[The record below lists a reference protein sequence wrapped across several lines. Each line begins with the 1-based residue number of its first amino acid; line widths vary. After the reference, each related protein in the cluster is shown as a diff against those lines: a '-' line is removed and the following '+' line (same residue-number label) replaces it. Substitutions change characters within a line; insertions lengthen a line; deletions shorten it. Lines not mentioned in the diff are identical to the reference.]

1 MDRERLIDEL
11 LMLLPVLGRGLG
23 RLGPGELGG
32 ISARGL
38 PVDAHI
44 SPGHVQ
50 VLIALGR
57 GPHSIRQLA
66 GVVGVSSPAA
76 TQLVNHL
83 EEHKMVQRRH
93 DPSDRRVVLVDYAP
107 GMQDIARRM
116 LEGRKRRL
124 WEAVNPLTDEEARGF
139 LKGLRLLAGSSDAAK
154 EESDIGSHR

>member
-1 MDRERLIDEL
+1 VDRERLVDEV

-23 RLGPGELGG
+23 RPGREELGEIAERG
-32 ISARGL
+32 I
-38 PVDAHI
+38 PVDVHL

-66 GVVGVSSPAA
+66 EVVEVSSPAV

-83 EEHKMVQRRH
+83 EDHKMVQRRH

-116 LEGRKRRL
+116 MEGRRRRIV
-124 WEAVNPLTDEEARGF
+124 EAVNSLTDEEARAF
-139 LKGLRLLAGSSDAAK
+139 FKGLRLLVESFDDVK
-154 EESDIGSHR
+154 EEAAHGPHR

>member
-1 MDRERLIDEL
+1 MDRERLVDEV

-23 RLGPGELGG
+23 RPGPGELDDIAERG
-32 ISARGL
+32 I
-38 PVDAHI
+38 PVDMHI

-66 GVVGVSSPAA
+66 GVVGVSSPAV

-116 LEGRKRRL
+116 MEGRRRRL
-124 WEAVNPLTDEEARGF
+124 AEAVNSLTDEEARAF
-139 LKGLRLLAGSSDAAK
+139 LKGLRSLVESFALVQEGDPRGS
-154 EESDIGSHR
+154 RR

>member
-1 MDRERLIDEL
+1 MDRERLVDDV

-23 RLGPGELGG
+23 RPGREELGEIAERG
-32 ISARGL
+32 I
-38 PVDAHI
+38 PVDVHL

-66 GVVGVSSPAA
+66 GLIGVSSPAV

-116 LEGRKRRL
+116 MEGRRQRL
-124 WEAVNPLTDEEARGF
+124 GEAVNSLTDEEARAF
-139 LKGLRLLAGSSDAAK
+139 LKGLKLLVESFALVQEGDHHGS
-154 EESDIGSHR
+154 RC

>member
-1 MDRERLIDEL
+1 MDRERLVDEV

-23 RLGPGELGG
+23 RPGPGELGEIAERG
-32 ISARGL
+32 I
-38 PVDAHI
+38 PVDVHI

-66 GVVGVSSPAA
+66 ALIGVSSPAV

-83 EEHKMVQRRH
+83 EEHKMVQRRQ

-116 LEGRKRRL
+116 MEGRRRRL
-124 WEAVNPLTDEEARGF
+124 REAVNSLTDEEARAF
-139 LKGLRLLAGSSDAAK
+139 LKGLRSLV
-154 EESDIGSHR
+154 ESFALVQEGEPHEPRR

>member
-1 MDRERLIDEL
+1 VDRERLVDEV

-23 RLGPGELGG
+23 RPGREELGEIAERG
-32 ISARGL
+32 I
-38 PVDAHI
+38 PVDVHL

-66 GVVGVSSPAA
+66 GVVGVSSPAV

-83 EEHKMVQRRH
+83 EENKMVQRRH

-116 LEGRKRRL
+116 MEGRRRRIV
-124 WEAVNPLTDEEARGF
+124 EAVNSLTDEEARAF
-139 LKGLRLLAGSSDAAK
+139 LKGLRLLVESFDGAK
-154 EESDIGSHR
+154 EEAAHGPHR

>member
-1 MDRERLIDEL
+1 VDRERLVDEV

-23 RLGPGELGG
+23 RPGREELGEIAERG
-32 ISARGL
+32 I
-38 PVDAHI
+38 PVEVHL

-66 GVVGVSSPAA
+66 GVVGVSSPAV

-107 GMQDIARRM
+107 GMQNIARRM
-116 LEGRKRRL
+116 MEGRRQRIA
-124 WEAVNPLTDEEARGF
+124 EAVNSLTDEEARAF
-139 LKGLRLLAGSSDAAK
+139 LKGLRLLVESFDDVK
-154 EESDIGSHR
+154 EEAAHGPHR

>member
-1 MDRERLIDEL
+1 MDRERLVDEV

-23 RLGPGELGG
+23 RPGREELGEIAERG
-32 ISARGL
+32 I
-38 PVDAHI
+38 PVDVHL

-66 GVVGVSSPAA
+66 GVVGVSSPAV

-116 LEGRKRRL
+116 MKGRRRRIV
-124 WEAVNPLTDEEARGF
+124 EAVNSLTDEEARAF
-139 LKGLRLLAGSSDAAK
+139 FKGLRLLVESFDGAK
-154 EESDIGSHR
+154 EEAAHGPHR

>member
-1 MDRERLIDEL
+1 MGEIAER
-11 LMLLPVLGRGLG
+11 
-23 RLGPGELGG
+23 G
-32 ISARGL
+32 I

-66 GVVGVSSPAA
+66 GVVGVSSPAV

-83 EEHKMVQRRH
+83 EEHKMVERRH

-116 LEGRKRRL
+116 MEGRRRRL
-124 WEAVNPLTDEEARGF
+124 REAVNSLTDEEARAF
-139 LKGLRLLAGSSDAAK
+139 LKGLRLLVESFDGAK
-154 EESDIGSHR
+154 EEAAHGPHR

>member
-1 MDRERLIDEL
+1 MDRERLIDEV

-23 RLGPGELGG
+23 RPGREELGEIAERG
-32 ISARGL
+32 I
-38 PVDAHI
+38 PVDVHL

-66 GVVGVSSPAA
+66 EVVGVSSPAV

-116 LEGRKRRL
+116 MEGRRRRL
-124 WEAVNPLTDEEARGF
+124 AEAVNSLTDEEARAF
-139 LKGLRLLAGSSDAAK
+139 LKGLRLLDQSFDGAK
-154 EESDIGSHR
+154 EEAAHGPHR

>member
-1 MDRERLIDEL
+1 MDRERLVDEV

-23 RLGPGELGG
+23 RPGREELGEIAERG
-32 ISARGL
+32 I
-38 PVDAHI
+38 PVDAHL

-50 VLIALGR
+50 VLISLGR

-66 GVVGVSSPAA
+66 GVIGVSSPAV

-116 LEGRKRRL
+116 MEGRRRRL
-124 WEAVNPLTDEEARGF
+124 VEAVNSLTDEEARAF
-139 LKGLRLLAGSSDAAK
+139 LKGLRLLVQSFDGAK
-154 EESDIGSHR
+154 EEAAHGPHR

>member
-1 MDRERLIDEL
+1 VDREWLVDEV
-11 LMLLPVLGRGLG
+11 LMLLPVLGRRLG
-23 RLGPGELGG
+23 RPGSEELGEIAERG
-32 ISARGL
+32 I
-38 PVDAHI
+38 PVDVHL

-66 GVVGVSSPAA
+66 GVVGVSSPAV

-116 LEGRKRRL
+116 MKGRRRRIV
-124 WEAVNPLTDEEARGF
+124 EAVNSLTDEEARAF
-139 LKGLRLLAGSSDAAK
+139 LKGLRLLVESFDGAK
-154 EESDIGSHR
+154 EEAAHGPHR

>member
-1 MDRERLIDEL
+1 MDRERLVDEV

-23 RLGPGELGG
+23 RPGREELGEIAERG
-32 ISARGL
+32 I
-38 PVDAHI
+38 PVDMHL

-66 GVVGVSSPAA
+66 GVVGVSSPAV

-116 LEGRKRRL
+116 MEGRRRRIV
-124 WEAVNPLTDEEARGF
+124 EAVNFLTDEEARAF
-139 LKGLRLLAGSSDAAK
+139 LKGLRLLVESFDGAK
-154 EESDIGSHR
+154 EEAAHGPHR

>member
-1 MDRERLIDEL
+1 VDRERLVDEV

-23 RLGPGELGG
+23 RPGREELGEIAERG
-32 ISARGL
+32 I
-38 PVDAHI
+38 PVDVHL

-66 GVVGVSSPAA
+66 GVVGVSSPAV

-116 LEGRKRRL
+116 MEGRRRRIV
-124 WEAVNPLTDEEARGF
+124 EAVNSLTDEEARAF
-139 LKGLRLLAGSSDAAK
+139 LKGLRLLVESFDDVK
-154 EESDIGSHR
+154 EEAAHGPHR

>member
-1 MDRERLIDEL
+1 MNREQLVDEV

-23 RLGPGELGG
+23 RPGREELGEIAERG
-32 ISARGL
+32 I
-38 PVDAHI
+38 PVDVHL

-66 GVVGVSSPAA
+66 GLIGVSSPAV

-83 EEHKMVQRRH
+83 EEHKMVERRH

-107 GMQDIARRM
+107 GMQDIASRM
-116 LEGRKRRL
+116 MEGRRRRL
-124 WEAVNPLTDEEARGF
+124 GEAVNSLTDEEARAF
-139 LKGLRLLAGSSDAAK
+139 LKGLRLLVESFDGAK
-154 EESDIGSHR
+154 EKAAHGPRR

>member
-1 MDRERLIDEL
+1 MDRERLIDEV

-23 RLGPGELGG
+23 RPGPSELGEIAERG
-32 ISARGL
+32 IS
-38 PVDAHI
+38 VDVHI

-66 GVVGVSSPAA
+66 TLIGVSSPAV
-76 TQLVNHL
+76 TQLVNYL
-83 EEHKMVQRRH
+83 EEHKMVQRRQ

-116 LEGRKRRL
+116 MEGRRQRL
-124 WEAVNPLTDEEARGF
+124 GEAVNSLTDEEARAF
-139 LKGLRLLAGSSDAAK
+139 LKGLKLLVEGFALVQEGDPHGS
-154 EESDIGSHR
+154 RC

>member
-1 MDRERLIDEL
+1 VDRERLVDEV

-23 RLGPGELGG
+23 RPGREELGEIAERG
-32 ISARGL
+32 I
-38 PVDAHI
+38 PVDMHL

-66 GVVGVSSPAA
+66 GVVGVSSPAV

-116 LEGRKRRL
+116 MEGRRRRIV
-124 WEAVNPLTDEEARGF
+124 EAVNSLTDEEARAF
-139 LKGLRLLAGSSDAAK
+139 LKGLRLLVESFDGAK
-154 EESDIGSHR
+154 EEAAHGPHR

>member
-1 MDRERLIDEL
+1 MDRERLVDEV

-23 RLGPGELGG
+23 RPGREELGEIAERG
-32 ISARGL
+32 I
-38 PVDAHI
+38 PVDVHL

-66 GVVGVSSPAA
+66 GVIGVSSPAV

-116 LEGRKRRL
+116 MEGRRRRL
-124 WEAVNPLTDEEARGF
+124 VEAVNSLTDEEARAF
-139 LKGLRLLAGSSDAAK
+139 LKGLRLLVESFDGAK
-154 EESDIGSHR
+154 EEAAHGPYS